1 MHCLTEEIIW
11 QSSFHWFVLLAIGVA
26 GDETITHEK
35 ILMKPDGATS
45 QKKKKKRLIFSACR
59 IELFPEINKTPF
71 YVLENAL

>member
-1 MHCLTEEIIW
+1 M
-11 QSSFHWFVLLAIGVA
+11 LLAIGVA

-35 ILMKPDGATS
+35 ILMKPDRATS
-45 QKKKKKRLIFSACR
+45 QKKESLIFSACR